1 MTEREM
7 PSHHGPGQ
15 LADDGTYPN
24 ETIQLLLERGSCRS
38 FEDRDI
44 PADVLR
50 TVLEAGVHAATGGN
64 LQPYSIIQIQDPATR
79 EVLAEKCGQG
89 FISRAPTSL
98 MFCLD
103 WHRLEQWARLQVAP
117 CTASSSFR
125 HFWISFQ
132 DTIICAQNIC
142 TAADAM
148 GLGSVYIGTVLE
160 FFDEIKEMLA
170 LPQKVFPVVLLCLG
184 YPKSKPV
191 PRRKLGVDVVV
202 HAERYRT
209 MGDAELL
216 EAFEQTYPGYKI
228 EATAERV
235 AQIAEVCRQVH
246 GKAFARACIERI
258 EETGHIT
265 AVQRYFGLH
274 YQANAMPLG
283 NKEYLETM
291 ERFGFGWFKEFELLD
306 EEES

>member
-1 MTEREM
+1 MTEDRM

-15 LADDGTYPN
+15 TPDVETYPN
-24 ETIQLLLERGSCRS
+24 ETIRILLERGSCRS

-44 PADVLR
+44 PPDVLR

-79 EVLAEKCGQG
+79 ETLAEKCGQG
-89 FISRAPTSL
+89 FIARAPTSL

-125 HFWISFQ
+125 HFWITFQ

-191 PRRKLGVDVVV
+191 PRRKLGVDIVV
-202 HAERYRT
+202 HAERYQPIE
-209 MGDAELL
+209 DAELL
-216 EAFEQTYPGYKI
+216 AAFEQKYPGYKI
-228 EATAERV
+228 EATPERIE
-235 AQIAEVCRQVH
+235 QIAEVCRQVH
-246 GKAFARACIERI
+246 GEAFARACVERI
-258 EETGHIT
+258 KETGHIT

-274 YQANAMPLG
+274 YRANEMPLG

-291 ERFGFGWFKEFELLD
+291 ERFGFDWFKEFQLLD
-306 EEES
+306 EEGS

>member
-1 MTEREM
+1 
-7 PSHHGPGQ
+7 
-15 LADDGTYPN
+15 
-24 ETIQLLLERGSCRS
+24 
-38 FEDRDI
+38 
-44 PADVLR
+44 
-50 TVLEAGVHAATGGN
+50 
-64 LQPYSIIQIQDPATR
+64 
-79 EVLAEKCGQG
+79 
-89 FISRAPTSL
+89 

-184 YPKSKPV
+184 YPRNKPV

-202 HAERYRT
+202 HSERYRT
-209 MGDAELL
+209 MDDSELL
-216 EAFEQTYPGYKI
+216 EAFEQKYPGYKI
-228 EATAERV
+228 EPTPERIER
-235 AQIAEVCRQVH
+235 IAEVCRQVH
-246 GKAFARACIERI
+246 GEAFAQACVDRI
-258 EETGHIT
+258 EESGYIN

-274 YQANAMPLG
+274 YQANEMPLG

-291 ERFGFGWFKEFELLD
+291 ERFGFHWFREFQLLD
-306 EEES
+306 DGGS